1 MRRSC
6 LTLAYP
12 VAAAIALLAAVL
24 PSIPAAVAA
33 PARLQARASSEQMV
47 TVTLV
52 PHDLTA
58 QSWEFEITLNTHV
71 RPLDDDLM
79 KTVTLL
85 DAAGRRHAPLAWRGD
100 GPGGHHRKG
109 VLVFAPLEPR
119 PPVVELQLQRAGEP
133 APRSFRWQLQ

>member
-1 MRRSC
+1 MRRSR

-12 VAAAIALLAAVL
+12 FAVAIALLTAGL
-24 PSIPAAVAA
+24 PSMPAAAA
-33 PARLQARASSEQMV
+33 ARPPLEARTSNEQMV
-47 TVTLV
+47 IVTVV
-52 PHDLTA
+52 PRDLA
-58 QSWEFEITLNTHV
+58 AKSWEFEVALNTHV

-85 DAAGRRHAPLAWRGD
+85 DAAGRRHTPLAWRGD

-133 APRSFRWQLQ
+133 APRSFKWQLQ